1 MGKRNNTKDFLSF
14 RVYKIIYDYFSNQDS
29 LPYISILLLISA
41 CITLF
46 IIYVYFETCDSN
58 NKDYTKIF
66 WTMVLAKRRYSF
78 ICIKCSFRLG
88 ILRYCINRAEQKN
101 DKNIADSK
109 KRNEEINKTIV
120 VIDKVSIKQ

>member
-1 MGKRNNTKDFLSF
+1 
-14 RVYKIIYDYFSNQDS
+14 
-29 LPYISILLLISA
+29 
-41 CITLF
+41 
-46 IIYVYFETCDSN
+46 
-58 NKDYTKIF
+58 
-66 WTMVLAKRRYSF
+66 MVLAKRRYSF

-120 VIDKVSIKQ
+120 VIDKVSIKQSIYFHNFFLHPLVAPHFLFYIRYLLY

>member
-14 RVYKIIYDYFSNQDS
+14 IVYKIIYDYFSNQDS

-66 WTMVLAKRRYSF
+66 WTMVLAKRRYSY
-78 ICIKCSFRLG
+78 ICIKCSFRLR

-101 DKNIADSK
+101 DKK
-109 KRNEEINKTIV
+109 YC
-120 VIDKVSIKQ
+120 